1 MPHAVILANGTPPSP
16 SLLNQALAG
25 AALFLCADGGAN
37 AARALRV
44 KPAAIVGDFDSV
56 TPETLAHFQGVPQI
70 RDTDLERTDTEKAI
84 DYALA
89 QGHLDSITLLGAS
102 AGRLDHVVG
111 HLGLLRK
118 YAARIRLVIQD
129 DDARAYVATQDVTL
143 DAPRGTVI
151 SFFAIGAPVEHLTT
165 ENLRFPLTDVTLDL
179 GVQDS
184 VSNVVD
190 ATPAKIRFR
199 RGHLLVIE
207 AKNP

>member
-1 MPHAVILANGTPPSP
+1 
-16 SLLNQALAG
+16 
-25 AALFLCADGGAN
+25 
-37 AARALRV
+37 
-44 KPAAIVGDFDSV
+44 VGDFDSV
-56 TPETLAHFQGVPQI
+56 TPETLAHFQGVPHV

-89 QGHLDSITLLGAS
+89 QGQLDSITLLGAS

-118 YAARIRLVIQD
+118 YAGRIRLVIQD
-129 DDARAYVATQDVTL
+129 DAARAYVATQDVTL
-143 DAPRGTVI
+143 DAPPGTVI

>member
-37 AARALRV
+37 AARALGV

-56 TPETLAHFQGVPQI
+56 MPETLAHFRGVPQI

>member
-16 SLLNQALAG
+16 SLLNQALTG
-25 AALFLCADGGAN
+25 ATLFLCADGGAN
-37 AARALRV
+37 AARQLGV

-56 TPETLAHFQGVPQI
+56 TPETLAHFKGVPHV
-70 RDTDLERTDTEKAI
+70 RDTDTERTDTEKAI
-84 DYALA
+84 DSALA
-89 QGHLDSITLLGAS
+89 HRLESITLLGAS

-118 YAARIRLVIQD
+118 YAGRVRLVIQD
-129 DDARAYVATQDVTL
+129 DAARAYVATQDVTL

-179 GVQDS
+179 GIQDS

-190 ATPAKIRFR
+190 KTPARIKVR

-207 AKNP
+207 TNP

>member
-25 AALFLCADGGAN
+25 ATLFLCADGGAN
-37 AARALRV
+37 AARALGV

-84 DYALA
+84 DYAMA
-89 QGHLDSITLLGAS
+89 QGRFDTITLLGAS

-118 YAARIRLVIQD
+118 YAGRARLVMED
-129 DDARAYVATQDVTL
+129 EDARAYVATQDVTL
-143 DAPRGTVI
+143 DAPEGAVI
-151 SFFAIGAPVEHLTT
+151 SFFAVGAPVEGLTT
-165 ENLRFPLTDVTLDL
+165 ENLRYPLENKTLEL

-190 ATPAKIRFR
+190 RAPAKIRFR
-199 RGHLLVIE
+199 GGHLLVIQ
-207 AKNP
+207 AKRP